1 MQNKMLNSFHHS
13 PSIGLIKP
21 TFLHKMINIT
31 FPDGSIRQF
40 AKNITGFEI
49 ASSISTS
56 LAKEALVV
64 EVNNEL
70 KDLSYQIEIDCNL
83 RILMAKDPEC
93 LEILR
98 HDAAHIIAE
107 AAKEL
112 FPDIQVTIGPAI
124 ENGFYYDF
132 AKDKPFTP
140 EDLVKIEARMHEI
153 VKRNEKIT
161 RELWV
166 RDEAVEFFK
175 SINEHYKAEIIA
187 AIPAGEPI
195 TLYRQGNFID
205 LCRGPHAPSTGF
217 IKHFKLM
224 KVAGA
229 YWRGDSNNPMLQRIY
244 GTAWA
249 TKEQL
254 DNYLYMLEEAE
265 KRDHRKLGAQLD
277 LFHFQEEAQGMVF
290 WHDQGWNIYRT
301 IEQYIRTKIRKAGYT
316 EVKTPVLVDKSLWEA
331 SGHWEKFRE
340 DMFALTTDEKILAL
354 KPMNCPCH
362 VQIFKQGIKS
372 YRDLPLR
379 MAEFGLCH
387 RNEAS
392 GALHGLMRVRALVQ
406 DDAHIFCSEEQITSE
421 TVNFCKLLMEVY
433 QDFGFTEVKIKFSDR
448 PKIRAGSDEVWDKA
462 ENALK
467 GAVKEAGYSYTLNP
481 GDGAFYGPKLE
492 FCLKDSIGREWQCGT
507 LQVDF
512 VLPERL
518 DSHYI
523 AASGEK
529 KRPVMLHRA
538 ILGSFERFIG
548 ILIEEYA
555 GRFPIWLAPTQ
566 VAITTITS
574 ELNDYALEVNKMLI
588 DEGVRTAID
597 ISPDKINYKI
607 RNFSN
612 RKIPIIAVVG
622 KQERESN
629 SVTIRQLGSEQQQ
642 TMSLQNLLKMIK
654 DANAKYML

>member
-1 MQNKMLNSFHHS
+1 
-13 PSIGLIKP
+13 
-21 TFLHKMINIT
+21 MINIT
-31 FPDGSIRQF
+31 FPDGTKKQF
-40 AKNITGFEI
+40 DKNITGLEI
-49 ASSISTS
+49 ATSISPS
-56 LAKEALVV
+56 LAKEALIV
-64 EVNNEL
+64 EINNEL
-70 KDLSYQIEIDCNL
+70 KDLTIPIDTDCNL
-83 RILMAKDPEC
+83 RILTTKDSEC
-93 LEILR
+93 LEIIR
-98 HDAAHIIAE
+98 HDAAHITAE
-107 AAKEL
+107 AVKEL
-112 FPDIQVTIGPAI
+112 FPDVQVTIGPAI

-140 EDLVKIEARMHEI
+140 EDLIKIEERMQEI
-153 VKRNEKIT
+153 VKRDEKIT
-161 RELWV
+161 REVWN
-166 RDEAVEFFK
+166 RDKAIEFFK
-175 SINEHYKAEIIA
+175 SIGENYKAEIIS
-187 AIPAGEPI
+187 AIPSREDI

-205 LCRGPHAPSTGF
+205 LCRGPHATSTAK
-217 IKHFKLM
+217 IKYFKLM

-229 YWRGDSNNPMLQRIY
+229 YWRGDSKNPMLQRIY

-254 DNYLYMLEEAE
+254 TNYLFMLEEAE
-265 KRDHRKLGAQLD
+265 KRDHRKLGKELG

-290 WHDQGWNIYRT
+290 WHDRGWNIYRT
-301 IEQYIRTKIRKAGYT
+301 IEQYIRTKIRKNGYT

-340 DMFALTTDEKILAL
+340 DMFALNTEHDKILAL

-379 MAEFGLCH
+379 MSEFGLCH

-392 GALHGLMRVRALVQ
+392 GALHGLMRVRALTQ
-406 DDAHIFCSEEQITSE
+406 DDAHIFCTEEQINSE
-421 TVNFCKLLMEVY
+421 TVNFCRLLTEVY
-433 QDFGFTEVKIKFSDR
+433 KDFGFTDIKIKFSDR
-448 PKIRAGSDEVWDKA
+448 PTLRAGTDEVWDKA
-462 ENALK
+462 ESALK
-467 GAVKEAGYSYTLNP
+467 TAVEEAGYTYILSP

-518 DSHYI
+518 DANYI

-555 GRFPIWLAPTQ
+555 GRFPLWLAPVQ

-574 ELNDYALEVNKMLI
+574 DLNDYALEVNKLLI
-588 DEGVRTAID
+588 NEGIRTD
-597 ISPDKINYKI
+597 INISSEKINAKI
-607 RNFSN
+607 RDFSN
-612 RKIPIIAVVG
+612 QKVPIIAVIG
-622 KQERESN
+622 KQEVTN
-629 SVTIRQLGSEQQQ
+629 NTVTIRQLGSEEQKVI
-642 TMSLQNLLKMIK
+642 SIPELIK
-654 DANAKYML
+654 LIKEKTNTT